1 MKDQD
6 PAIVSSLHRE
16 LNELFDGEGESLLH
30 ALVHIRNAVL
40 NLRADV
46 RTEKF
51 MKEIVERDFAL
62 HREKSK
68 ETMIELYEAL
78 QKSYGS
84 LRPAHE
90 SNESWLDSNEALR
103 KYFEEYRRLKPEG

>member
-1 MKDQD
+1 MKESEVR
-6 PAIVSSLHRE
+6 IVRALHKE
-16 LNELFDGEGESLLH
+16 LNDLFNWGEESLLH
-30 ALVHIRNAVL
+30 ALSHVRNAVM
-40 NLRADV
+40 NLQADY

-68 ETMIELYEAL
+68 ETVIELYEAL

-103 KYFEEYRRLKPEG
+103 KYFEEYRRLKLEG